1 MYLPAI
7 VMVGFYF
14 EKHRA
19 FATGVAVCGSEIGGF
34 IFAPLCEMLLRV
46 YGWKGATWI
55 IGGICLNGMVFGA
68 LFRPLD
74 QNKPKKN
81 SKDVTLQNV
90 ENNISIIADNK
101 TLQNDCERKESIQSC
116 GDGQYMG
123 QICNQFK
130 STEQNCEVQ
139 LGKDKDELSK
149 QNNHQS
155 APVKEGNIFHKNLN
169 KDATSS
175 LVAASTD
182 SDVTLLS
189 VHMLSSTTDVNQK
202 TYHSAAYDQEYTG
215 SPLPLQNFPD
225 AGYDDKAFSGS
236 FADIKTK
243 EQEVPS
249 IESSHVILEEEPG
262 GLGKCIRNK
271 YMDFTILINPV
282 FAVYGLS
289 CFMVMAGKCFKH

>member
-14 EKHRA
+14 EKRRA
-19 FATGVAVCGSEIGGF
+19 FATGVAVCGSGIGGF

-74 QNKPKKN
+74 QNKPQKN

-101 TLQNDCERKESIQSC
+101 TFQNDCKRKESIQSC
-116 GDGQYMG
+116 GDWQHMG
-123 QICNQFK
+123 QICNQVK
-130 STEQNCEVQ
+130 SPDQNS
-139 LGKDKDELSK
+139 KNKDELNK
-149 QNNHQS
+149 LNNTQS
-155 APVKEGNIFHKNLN
+155 APVKESNIFHKNL
-169 KDATSS
+169 KQDAVSS
-175 LVAASTD
+175 LVPASTD
-182 SDVTLLS
+182 SDVKLLS
-189 VHMLSSTTDVNQK
+189 VHMLSSAADVNHK
-202 TYHSAAYDQEYTG
+202 TYNSAAYDQEYTG
-215 SPLPLQNFPD
+215 SPLSSQNFPD
-225 AGYDDKAFSGS
+225 AGYDNKAFSGS

-262 GLGKCIRNK
+262 CLGKCIRNK
-271 YMDFTILINPV
+271 YMDLTILINPV

>member
-14 EKHRA
+14 EKRRA
-19 FATGVAVCGSEIGGF
+19 FVTGVAVCGSGIGGF

-101 TLQNDCERKESIQSC
+101 TLQNDCKRKESLQSC
-116 GDGQYMG
+116 NDGQYMG
-123 QICNQFK
+123 QICNEFK
-130 STEQNCEVQ
+130 STDQNCEVQ
-139 LGKDKDELSK
+139 VSKNKDEINK
-149 QNNHQS
+149 QNNPQA
-155 APVKEGNIFHKNLN
+155 APVQGSNIFHKKLN
-169 KDATSS
+169 KDAVSS
-175 LVAASTD
+175 LVPASTD

-189 VHMLSSTTDVNQK
+189 VYPLSSAAEVNHK
-202 TYHSAAYDQEYTG
+202 TYNSVAHDQEYTG

-225 AGYDDKAFSGS
+225 AGYDNKAFSGS

-262 GLGKCIRNK
+262 CLGKCIRNK

-289 CFMVMAGKCFKH
+289 CFMVMVGKCFKH